1 MSNNISKSTKLDILL
16 EFVDN
21 GAILEYPDQNAK
33 YVVEEKDGEPYN
45 SIGEDIQHAIT
56 TIEVSNRYRI
66 SITIEAI

>member
-1 MSNNISKSTKLDILL
+1 MNKSTAINMIL

-21 GAILEYPDQNAK
+21 GAILEYPDQGVK

-45 SIGEDIQHAIT
+45 SIGEDIQQAIT
-56 TIEVSNRYRI
+56 GIEVSNRYRI

>member
-1 MSNNISKSTKLDILL
+1 MNKSTAINMIL

-21 GAILEYPDQNAK
+21 GAILEYPDQGAK

-45 SIGEDIQHAIT
+45 SIGEDIQQAIT
-56 TIEVSNRYRI
+56 DIEVSNRYRI

>member
-1 MSNNISKSTKLDILL
+1 MNKSTTISMIL

-21 GAILEYPDQNAK
+21 GAILEYPDQGVK

-45 SIGEDIQHAIT
+45 SIGEDIQQAIT
-56 TIEVSNRYRI
+56 GIEVSNRYRI